1 MRPAAEARQTAFP
14 RATLA
19 DVPAV
24 LALAEAAAARA
35 GLGAGEA
42 FELKLALEEAFT
54 NVVRHGYGAEPG
66 PVEIQVSA
74 EGGELTVQLEDRAP
88 HFDPTSMPPPALD
101 APLEYRMPGGLGIHL
116 IRQSVDE
123 WRHEALPD
131 GNRLT
136 LVKRLPGS
144 HP

>member
-1 MRPAAEARQTAFP
+1 MPPAAEARQHAFP

-35 GLGAGEA
+35 GAGDEAA

-66 PVEIQVSA
+66 PVEIKVSA
-74 EGGELTVQLEDRAP
+74 EGGALTVHLEDRAP
-88 HFDPTSMPPPALD
+88 HFDPTAVPPPDLD
-101 APLEYRMPGGLGIHL
+101 SPLEYRVPGGLGIHL

-123 WRHEALPD
+123 WRHTALPD

-136 LVKRLPGS
+136 LMKRLPGS
-144 HP
+144 QP